1 MKRIKLFGLILL
13 MAMLTIF
20 SVACGNSN
28 SNTEDSHTENENTK
42 LEGSI
47 TADGSST
54 VFPIME
60 AVSEEY
66 SKDQPN
72 VNVSVSTSGTGGGFK
87 KFTIGDTDLSN
98 ASRPIKEEEAAIA
111 KENSIDYQE
120 LKLAIDGLTVVVSK
134 ENDFVDHLTI
144 DQLKKI
150 FVAERGATK
159 WSDINPEWPNE
170 TIKIYSP
177 GHDSGTFDYFNEVI
191 LEEKPMREDGDVML
205 SEDDNLLVQGV
216 ISDKYA
222 IAYFG
227 YAYYVEN
234 EGKLKALGID
244 NGNGPVV
251 PNNDTVQSGEYA
263 PLSRPLFTYVNTK
276 NLKEK
281 AELQDFL
288 TYTLENAGALAEEVG
303 YVALPQ
309 ENYDEQLEALKGLI
323 K

>member
-1 MKRIKLFGLILL
+1 MKRIKLFGLFLV

-28 SNTEDSHTENENTK
+28 SNTGESNTENENTNIK
-42 LEGSI
+42 GSI

-134 ENDFVDHLTI
+134 ENDFVDNLTI

-150 FVAERGATK
+150 FVADSGATK

-244 NGNGPVV
+244 NGNGPIL
-251 PNNDTVQSGEYA
+251 PNNDTVQSGEYS